1 MKKIVLA
8 LSFLFLITTFISAQV
23 QIGNDSTKIDYSNPK
38 EYTIGGITVSGTQHL
53 DKNVLILLSGLSPG
67 QKVQI
72 PGDKIASGIENL
84 WKQGLFDDVKIQVT
98 RIQGKSVFLNIAIV
112 ERPRLSKFTF
122 SGVKRSEADDLR
134 DKLKLVRGK
143 VVTDY
148 LIANI
153 INTVKDHYIDKG
165 FMNVKVSV
173 KEQSDTS
180 LVAGG
185 EESDNSNTNQIDD
198 TKNPNE
204 NHKEKTQNKNHV
216 AAGISLGVILYIKVD
231 KGEKIKIGN
240 IIFDGNSSLSARKL
254 RHTMKDTKQKR
265 WYNIFNSSKYLVEN
279 LKKDEGNII
288 DKYHSIGYRD
298 AKIVKDSVYKT
309 SENLVNIKI
318 TIKEGSKYYFRNIT
332 WVGNSK
338 YTDRTLA
345 AVLGIKKGDVYNQS
359 LLDEKLTMNPNGTD
373 VSSLYMDNGYLFF
386 QVTPVEVMVENDSI
400 DLEMHIYEGKQ
411 AIINKV
417 TVTGNTKTNDRVVL
431 REIRTKPG
439 QLFRRSDIM
448 RTQREL
454 AQLGYFDPEKMTVT
468 PIPHQA
474 DGTVDIN
481 YGVEEKPSDQVS
493 LSGGW
498 GAGMI
503 VGTVGL
509 SFNNFSARN
518 FFNGS
523 AWRPLPSGDGQKLS
537 LSAQA
542 NGINYQSY
550 NASFTEPWL
559 GGKKPN
565 SLTVSIYHSIQSNG
579 QPKTI
584 SVNGATEANPA
595 RADITINGL
604 SVGLGKRLRFPDDY
618 FSLYQEVALQKYILN
633 NYASVFSYS
642 SGISYNFSYKLALS
656 RNSID
661 RPIFTSS
668 GSQITLSGQWTPPY
682 SLFSPNT
689 DYATE
694 TEAQKFHF
702 VEYQKYKFTA
712 SWFAPL
718 TNLRAAEGK
727 EAHNLV
733 FNARAGFG
741 FLGMYNNQ
749 IGLSPFQRFY
759 LGGSGLTG
767 YNIDG
772 REIIAMR
779 GYDDQSL
786 SPTTGAAMICKYTL
800 ELHYPISLNPQ
811 ATVYL
816 LSFAEAGNSW
826 TTFQQFDPFSVY
838 RSVGVGVRIFLPMFG
853 LLGFD
858 YGWRLD
864 NVPTAPNM
872 QKSQFHFTIG
882 TSMGEL

>member
-1 MKKIVLA
+1 
-8 LSFLFLITTFISAQV
+8 
-23 QIGNDSTKIDYSNPK
+23 
-38 EYTIGGITVSGTQHL
+38 
-53 DKNVLILLSGLSPG
+53 
-67 QKVQI
+67 
-72 PGDKIASGIENL
+72 
-84 WKQGLFDDVKIQVT
+84 
-98 RIQGKSVFLNIAIV
+98 V

-122 SGVKRSEADDLR
+122 TGLKKSEADDLR

-153 INTVKDHYIDKG
+153 INTVKDHFKDKG
-165 FMNVKVSV
+165 FMNAKVSV
-173 KEQSDTS
+173 KEVTDST
-180 LVAGG
+180 LVRGG
-185 EESDNSNTNQIDD
+185 AESDNATKPKNEGNVNGHGNQYGQGQEGDQEHHQKPKD
-198 TKNPNE
+198 E
-204 NHKEKTQNKNHV
+204 NHI
-216 AAGISLGVILYIKVD
+216 AGGISTGVILYINVD
-231 KGEKIKIGN
+231 KGQKIKIKNIVFYGN
-240 IIFDGNSSLSARKL
+240 KALSARKL
-254 RHTMKDTKQKR
+254 RHAMKDTKQKR
-265 WYNIFNSSKYLVEN
+265 WYNVFNSSKYLVDN

-288 DKYHSIGYRD
+288 DAYNAIGYRD
-298 AKIVKDSVYKT
+298 AKIVKDSVYKVG
-309 SENLVNIKI
+309 ENLVNIVI
-318 TIKEGSKYYFRNIT
+318 NINEGGKYYFRNIT
-332 WVGNSK
+332 WIGNSK
-338 YTDRTLA
+338 YSDKTLSS
-345 AVLGIKKGDVYNQS
+345 VLGIKKGDVYNQS
-359 LLDEKLTMNPNGTD
+359 LLNDRLTMNPNGTD

-386 QVTPVEVMVENDSI
+386 QVTPVEVNVQNDSI

-411 AIINKV
+411 AIVNKV
-417 TVTGNTKTNDRVVL
+417 TVTGNTKTNDRVIY

-439 QLFRRSDIM
+439 QLFRRSDVM

-454 AQLGYFDPEKMTVT
+454 AQLGFFDPEKMTVT

-481 YGVEEKPSDQVS
+481 YGVVEKPSDQIS

-498 GAGMI
+498 GAGTI

-509 SFNNFSARN
+509 TFNNFSARN
-518 FFNGS
+518 FFHGD

-537 LSAQA
+537 LQAQA

-559 GGKKPN
+559 GGRKPN

-579 QPKTI
+579 NPKTI
-584 SVNGATEANPA
+584 VVNGVTEANPA

-604 SVGLGKRLRFPDDY
+604 SIGLGKRLKFPDDY
-618 FSLYQEVALQKYILN
+618 FTLYQEVALQKYILN

-642 SGISYNFSYKLALS
+642 SGISYNLSYKLALS

-682 SLFSPNT
+682 SAFSPNT
-689 DYATE
+689 DYSAE
-694 TEAQKFHF
+694 TAAQKFKF
-702 VEYQKYKFTA
+702 VEYQKYKFTV
-712 SWFAPL
+712 SWFTPL
-718 TNLRAAEGK
+718 TKLRAPEGK

-741 FLGMYNNQ
+741 FLGMYNSQ

-772 REIIAMR
+772 REIIALR

-786 SPTTGAAMICKYTL
+786 SPTTGAAMICKYSM

-811 ATVYL
+811 ATVYVL
-816 LSFAEAGNSW
+816 AFADAGNTW
-826 TTFQQFDPFSVY
+826 MTFQQFDPFSVY
-838 RSVGVGVRIFLPMFG
+838 RSAGVGVRIFLPMFG

-864 NVPTAPNM
+864 NVPSAPTM
-872 QKSQFHFTIG
+872 QKSQFEFTIG